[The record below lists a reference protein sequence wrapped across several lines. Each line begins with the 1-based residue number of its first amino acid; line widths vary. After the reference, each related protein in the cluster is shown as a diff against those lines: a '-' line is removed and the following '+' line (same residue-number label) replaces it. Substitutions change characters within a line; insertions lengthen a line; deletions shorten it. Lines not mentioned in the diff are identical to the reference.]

1 MSDYRRALL
10 KAASRLKKLQTEIA
24 AIRDSGLDK
33 KKQEQLQQEAT
44 RKIREELKEEL
55 GFMEEFTKKYYI
67 QSIQNAEKT
76 RRGKT
81 TNSNEQLFHQQRAA
95 MGLRGL
101 EPDEALDV
109 FNDMVYGLTDEE
121 KKHRWIYE
129 DVLRSAV
136 RDPDYKNHVEKT
148 LDKHRT
154 EEERAALME
163 ARSQQTMVSHDKT
176 LRGLLEMDFEEIE
189 RTGSAGDYNYAA
201 FLDEME
207 KNARGQE
214 SDLAN
219 LKSAKDAINEISGK
233 G

>member
-1 MSDYRRALL
+1 MKEYRKTLL
-10 KAASRLKKLQTEIA
+10 QAASKLRKLQDRVKQIEA
-24 AIRDSGLDK
+24 SGLDSEK
-33 KKQEQLQQEAT
+33 KKRDRQEAIKQQREQLE
-44 RKIREELKEEL
+44 IEVLV
-55 GFMEEFTKKYYI
+55 MEKLMQANYI
-67 QSIQNAEKT
+67 ESIKNAEKV
-76 RRGKT
+76 RRGSSAD
-81 TNSNEQLFHQQRAA
+81 NNERLFHQQRAA

-101 EPDEALDV
+101 EPNEALDV

-129 DVLRSAV
+129 DVLKSAV
-136 RDPDYKNHVEKT
+136 RDPDYKYKVENT
-148 LDKHRT
+148 LNAHRT
-154 EEERAALME
+154 EEEKAALQE
-163 ARSQQTMVSHDKT
+163 ARALQTMTSHDKT
-176 LRGLLEMDFEEIE
+176 LRGLLKMDFEEIE

-214 SDLAN
+214 SDLVN